1 LDEKK
6 HFTQH
11 THTHCFCFEGFY
23 QLRREFIT
31 TSRGVLRHKELIA
44 ASRGVL
50 MQTKFITASRYGAKE
65 WREYK
70 V

>member
-1 LDEKK
+1 
-6 HFTQH
+6 
-11 THTHCFCFEGFY
+11 
-23 QLRREFIT
+23 
-31 TSRGVLRHKELIA
+31 VLRHKELIA